1 MISDMKRFLICLSV
15 LAMSALASFA
25 QKQIYIPQ
33 EWRQQRSDTLLY
45 AESDPDN
52 KYTWSKSRS
61 KETDNVIV
69 FWDKYYGDKSPS
81 ETSGFYNVNIDDL
94 LAKCEAFFDLELN
107 TLGFVDPKSSNL
119 SKYKVMVLMNHTQEW
134 KVAFSR

>member
-52 KYTWSKSRS
+52 KYTWSK
-61 KETDNVIV
+61 
-69 FWDKYYGDKSPS
+69 
-81 ETSGFYNVNIDDL
+81 
-94 LAKCEAFFDLELN
+94 
-107 TLGFVDPKSSNL
+107 
-119 SKYKVMVLMNHTQEW
+119 
-134 KVAFSR
+134 

>member
-1 MISDMKRFLICLSV
+1 MRT
-15 LAMSALASFA
+15 LASFA
-25 QKQIYIPQ
+25 QKPLYIPQ

-81 ETSGFYNVNIDDL
+81 QTSGFYNVNIDDL
-94 LAKCEAFFDLELN
+94 LAKAL
-107 TLGFVDPKSSNL
+107 
-119 SKYKVMVLMNHTQEW
+119 
-134 KVAFSR
+134 